1 MMVRDRETVVSVR
14 EREWEDG
21 MFEIFGDTY
30 DGVMLEMMRGGET
43 GVRVSE

>member
-1 MMVRDRETVVSVR
+1 
-14 EREWEDG
+14 

-43 GVRVSE
+43 GVRVSESMSKSE